1 MSRTLLLLSSL
12 KLLVLAAALAALA
25 PLPDRA
31 QAQGNDSCD
40 VGERCVDLWVE
51 MERQEGTSNRYAFTL
66 RVGNA
71 GNHIASDVVVKLGG
85 SNAGFWPVNVPEG
98 TWLEDALGNRITSVD
113 YGSRFLW
120 KIPQLEGQEQYEIL
134 LSLAR
139 AQVASRVAWYDASVT
154 SATAETATRQHNNRH
169 RFWRFWDH
177 VKLPYT
183 PETAYGVE
191 VGVADRSPAAGDTVN
206 FTVKVKNTDR
216 FEDGCVNIRLTGGLT
231 PPEPST
237 PTFTRKV
244 REDSLETSATGHSFA
259 TSTTRECGDKS
270 GGARFYLLPAQ
281 TADYES
287 TMTLPV
293 TVKNE
298 DGIVVSEQCL
308 TAEIFAIPPAGG
320 RVNLDDG
327 SDNRAQG
334 CLRPAPPQVFDDG
347 EVAAWAL
354 HACKESVA
362 QNGCVSAADVQ
373 VKVFA
378 YAKED
383 DDHGHGHSTSYHP
396 YPNHTALIHVKDA
409 PGRVFDAPGATNNK
423 SITGATTVSWQTAT
437 ALSTDFTGT
446 RAGPAVG
453 LYRTPVNAYIDNWAS
468 YHPTFRLSGL
478 RGAPPPG
485 SIGIR
490 VAFNGNRFWDVLS
503 SSNKSAKLASPFPL
517 DNTSDALTALFIEF
531 DQLGTYVVDYDV
543 DMLHATIDDDN
554 DGTKDT
560 FSGTGRT
567 FFHVGPIADL
577 GVQDG
582 GASPDATTD
591 QVAFSVV
598 ANNHRNEVAPL
609 GKVVVDLPAGARGLR
624 TVPPNTGVFHPNL
637 DPPKWT
643 WDVGDLE
650 RGDNLDWKGG
660 WADGQPVTLIVD
672 RVPVGATAT
681 ATVSYDP
688 YEVCIA
694 SDGANAKDDKGVE
707 ATTEAACDKITGAMW
722 RTGTVY
728 DVDDQN
734 DTATLTARRGLNGA
748 ASGDGVPTTSGAGAG
763 AKTQTRTTTTVTWD
777 EVKYLYGYPVTGYQ
791 VQGLVSSE
799 WVMLD
804 DAVAENEYVEIGAG
818 RSAYRVRAVNL
829 AGVTGPWSG
838 PMWVAGSPPPS
849 PGTPPPGV
857 PTPTLGAPSFAAPGV
872 AVTLYA
878 GQWGVA
884 ALPLASGGVGN
895 ITYSFS
901 PALGNGLYYSP
912 ADHLISSQSSTTAAA
927 TTAYTLTATDSATPT
942 ANTATVTVNVTVIP
956 DVCSGTASSWRP
968 VGYDEYAALTFKE
981 RAALIQDCNLLLS
994 AKSAL
999 EGSGGTKTL
1008 NWSTAVPID
1017 TWDYLRYQTD
1027 SSRSG
1032 YRRID
1037 TLVDTSTSTTKL
1049 RLGGVIPPQL
1059 DGLSALERVVLP
1071 DHGLSGAV
1079 PGLVGLINMTE
1090 VDLSGNSLSG
1100 SLPAFHGLTGLV
1112 KLNLSGNGLTGS
1124 IPASLGNLANLE
1136 RLDLSDNA
1144 LSGSIPHQLG
1154 NAVKLE
1160 YLWLNDN
1167 ALTGGIP
1174 MKVTGAFAR
1183 PGLDSLAVLRLHDG
1197 LRLYGNQ
1204 LETTIVLAATPTS
1217 ALTEGGAARD
1227 TTATVTIDAGTA
1239 WASRFEVLNTSLESC
1254 NVPEPA
1260 SSCYLATRSWDG
1272 KVTATVGA
1280 TTTDVPVTVSPGEIN
1295 LTIPEHARVPTFN
1308 SYVFTITPGTDAAN
1322 TNTPGSVTISVTGKG
1337 APGVADTAAKVTPVV
1352 VTVNDDGQ
1360 TPPQT
1365 QIQTLTPSVPDFDN
1379 QVVELHHVADD
1390 STGCLDVPGGWPD
1403 DGKEIQTWEC
1413 NDTPAQQ
1420 WRLVKRISGDKAGE
1434 YSVVSQAGDK
1444 TYCLDNRGD
1453 FTTSDRMGVWTCV
1466 ADTHWA
1472 VDNQSVTIA
1481 ASGAGY
1487 TLTFSNNGSSVWMTT
1502 DRASNDPKGGAGQ
1515 TTVTGTVP
1523 TSAVWRI
1530 VID

>member
-1 MSRTLLLLSSL
+1 MSRALWLVSRLTLLA
-12 KLLVLAAALAALA
+12 LAGALAALA

-206 FTVKVKNTDR
+206 FTVTVKNTDR

-231 PPEPST
+231 LPDGST
-237 PTFTRKV
+237 PTFTKKV
-244 REDSLETSATGHSFA
+244 REDSLETSATGRSFD

-320 RVNLDDG
+320 RVSLDDG

-334 CLRPAPPQVFDDG
+334 CLRPAPRQVFDDG
-347 EVAAWAL
+347 EVAVWTL
-354 HACKESVA
+354 YACKEGVPT
-362 QNGCVSAADVQ
+362 NGCDTVDEVQ
-373 VKVFA
+373 VKVSA
-378 YAKED
+378 IYLEPP
-383 DDHGHGHSTSYHP
+383 DDHNHQHEVP
-396 YPNHTALIHVKDA
+396 FPNHTALIHIKDG
-409 PGRVFDAPGATNNK
+409 PGRVFDAPGASNNK

-437 ALSTDFTGT
+437 ALSTHFTGT

-517 DNTSDALTALFIEF
+517 NNTSDALTALFIEF

-543 DMLHATIDDDN
+543 DMLHATIDDDS
-554 DGTKDT
+554 DGVKDT

-567 FFHVGPIADL
+567 IFHVGPIADL
-577 GVQDG
+577 GVRDG

-598 ANNHRNEVAPL
+598 ASNHRDEAAPL
-609 GKVVVDLPAGARGLR
+609 GKVEVTLPAGARGLR
-624 TVPPNTGVFHPNL
+624 TVPPNTGVFQPNAN
-637 DPPKWT
+637 PPRWT
-643 WDVGDLE
+643 WNVGDLE
-650 RGDNLDWKGG
+650 RGDNLDWAGG
-660 WADGQPVTLIVD
+660 WADGLPVTLIVD

-694 SDGANAKDDKGVE
+694 SDGANAKDDNEEV
-707 ATTEAACDKITGAMW
+707 TTEAACDKITGAMW
-722 RTGTVY
+722 RTGTVF

-734 DTATLTARRGLNGA
+734 DEATLTARRGLNGA
-748 ASGDGVPTTSGAGAG
+748 ASGRGVPTNAGAQ
-763 AKTQTRTTTTVTWD
+763 TQTQTTTAVTWD
-777 EVKYLYGYPVTGYQ
+777 EMKFLYGFPVTGYQ
-791 VQGLVSSE
+791 VQWLGAD
-799 WVMLD
+799 WTMFD
-804 DAVAENEYVEIGAG
+804 DAVIENEFVEVGEG
-818 RSAYRVRAVNL
+818 QTAYRVRAVNL
-829 AGVTGPWSG
+829 AGVTGPWSRATTVG
-838 PMWVAGSPPPS
+838 VTLPPAG
-849 PGTPPPGV
+849 TLPPGA
-857 PTPTLGAPSFAAPGV
+857 PSLDGPSFAAPSV
-872 AVTLYA
+872 AETLYS
-878 GQWGVA
+878 GQWSVV
-884 ALPLASGGVGN
+884 ALPVASGGVGN

-901 PALGNGLYYSP
+901 PPLGNGLHYSP
-912 ADHLISSQSSTTAAA
+912 ADHVLSSQSSTAAAA
-927 TTAYTLTATDSATPT
+927 TTTYTMTATDSATPT
-942 ANTATVTVNVTVIP
+942 PNTASVSVNVSVIP
-956 DVCSGTASSWRP
+956 DVCSSTGAGWRP
-968 VGYDEYAALTFKE
+968 SDISYDAFQAWSFNE
-981 RAALIQDCNLLLS
+981 RAALIRDCNLLLS

-999 EGSGGTKTL
+999 EGDSGTKTL

-1037 TLVDTSTSTTKL
+1037 ALVDTTPSSATKMK
-1049 RLGGVIPPQL
+1049 LGGVIPPQL
-1059 DGLSALERVVLP
+1059 DGLTALERLVLP
-1071 DHGLSGAV
+1071 DHGLTGSA
-1079 PGLVGLINMTE
+1079 PALVGLINMTE
-1090 VDLSGNSLSG
+1090 VDLSDNSLTG
-1100 SLPAFHGLTGLV
+1100 SLPAFHGLTGLTN
-1112 KLNLSGNGLTGS
+1112 LNLSGNSLTGS
-1124 IPASLGNLANLE
+1124 IPA
-1136 RLDLSDNA
+1136 
-1144 LSGSIPHQLG
+1144 
-1154 NAVKLE
+1154 
-1160 YLWLNDN
+1160 
-1167 ALTGGIP
+1167 
-1174 MKVTGAFAR
+1174 
-1183 PGLDSLAVLRLHDG
+1183 PGR
-1197 LRLYGNQ
+1197 
-1204 LETTIVLAATPTS
+1204 T
-1217 ALTEGGAARD
+1217 
-1227 TTATVTIDAGTA
+1227 
-1239 WASRFEVLNTSLESC
+1239 
-1254 NVPEPA
+1254 
-1260 SSCYLATRSWDG
+1260 
-1272 KVTATVGA
+1272 
-1280 TTTDVPVTVSPGEIN
+1280 
-1295 LTIPEHARVPTFN
+1295 
-1308 SYVFTITPGTDAAN
+1308 
-1322 TNTPGSVTISVTGKG
+1322 
-1337 APGVADTAAKVTPVV
+1337 
-1352 VTVNDDGQ
+1352 
-1360 TPPQT
+1360 
-1365 QIQTLTPSVPDFDN
+1365 
-1379 QVVELHHVADD
+1379 
-1390 STGCLDVPGGWPD
+1390 
-1403 DGKEIQTWEC
+1403 
-1413 NDTPAQQ
+1413 
-1420 WRLVKRISGDKAGE
+1420 
-1434 YSVVSQAGDK
+1434 
-1444 TYCLDNRGD
+1444 
-1453 FTTSDRMGVWTCV
+1453 
-1466 ADTHWA
+1466 
-1472 VDNQSVTIA
+1472 
-1481 ASGAGY
+1481 
-1487 TLTFSNNGSSVWMTT
+1487 
-1502 DRASNDPKGGAGQ
+1502 
-1515 TTVTGTVP
+1515 
-1523 TSAVWRI
+1523 
-1530 VID
+1530 

>member
-1 MSRTLLLLSSL
+1 MSRALWLVSRLTLLA
-12 KLLVLAAALAALA
+12 LAGALAALA

-206 FTVKVKNTDR
+206 FTVTVKNTDR

-231 PPEPST
+231 LPDGST
-237 PTFTRKV
+237 PTFTKKV

-259 TSTTRECGDKS
+259 TSTNRECGDKS

-320 RVNLDDG
+320 RVSLDDG

-334 CLRPAPPQVFDDG
+334 CLRPAPRQVFDDG
-347 EVAAWAL
+347 EVAVWTL
-354 HACKESVA
+354 YACKEGVPT
-362 QNGCVSAADVQ
+362 NGCDTDDEVQ
-373 VKVFA
+373 VKVSA
-378 YAKED
+378 IYLEPP
-383 DDHGHGHSTSYHP
+383 DDHNHQHEVP
-396 YPNHTALIHVKDA
+396 FPNHTALIHIKDG
-409 PGRVFDAPGATNNK
+409 PGRVFDAPGASNNK

-517 DNTSDALTALFIEF
+517 NNTSDALTALFIEF

-543 DMLHATIDDDN
+543 DMLHATIDDDS
-554 DGTKDT
+554 DGVKDT

-567 FFHVGPIADL
+567 IFHVGPIADL
-577 GVQDG
+577 GVRDG

-598 ANNHRNEVAPL
+598 ASNHRDEAAPL
-609 GKVVVDLPAGARGLR
+609 GKVEVTLPAGARGLR
-624 TVPPNTGVFHPNL
+624 TVPPNTGVFQPNAN
-637 DPPKWT
+637 PPRWT
-643 WDVGDLE
+643 WNVGDLE
-650 RGDNLDWKGG
+650 RGDNLDWAGG
-660 WADGQPVTLIVD
+660 WADGLPVTLIVD
-672 RVPVGATAT
+672 RVPVGATAEAKVT
-681 ATVSYDP
+681 YDP

-694 SDGANAKDDKGVE
+694 SDGANAKDDNGVE

-722 RTGTVY
+722 RTGTVF

-734 DTATLTARRGLNGA
+734 DEATLTARRGLNGA
-748 ASGDGVPTTSGAGAG
+748 ASGRGVPTNAGAQ
-763 AKTQTRTTTTVTWD
+763 TQTQTTTAVTWD
-777 EVKYLYGYPVTGYQ
+777 EMKFLYGFPVTGYQ
-791 VQGLVSSE
+791 VQWLGAD
-799 WVMLD
+799 WTMFD
-804 DAVAENEYVEIGAG
+804 DAVIENEFVEVGEG
-818 RSAYRVRAVNL
+818 QTAYRVRAVNL
-829 AGVTGPWSG
+829 AGVTGPWSRATTVG
-838 PMWVAGSPPPS
+838 VTLPPAG
-849 PGTPPPGV
+849 TLPPGA
-857 PTPTLGAPSFAAPGV
+857 PSLDGPSFAAPGV
-872 AVTLYA
+872 AETLYS
-878 GQWGVA
+878 GQWSVV
-884 ALPLASGGVGN
+884 ALPVASGGVGN

-901 PALGNGLYYSP
+901 PPLGNGLHYSP
-912 ADHLISSQSSTTAAA
+912 ADHVLSSQSTTAAA
-927 TTAYTLTATDSATPT
+927 ATTTYTMTATDSATPT
-942 ANTATVTVNVTVIP
+942 PNTASVSVNVSVIP
-956 DVCSGTASSWRP
+956 DVCSSTGAGWRP
-968 VGYDEYAALTFKE
+968 ADISYDAFHSLPPGILTFKQRE
-981 RAALIQDCNLLLS
+981 ALIRDCNLLLS

-999 EGSGGTKTL
+999 EGDSGTKTL

-1027 SSRSG
+1027 SKRNG
-1032 YRRID
+1032 YRRVVD
-1037 TLVDTSTSTTKL
+1037 LVDTTASSATKPQ
-1049 RLGGVIPPQL
+1049 LGGVIPPQL
-1059 DGLSALERVVLP
+1059 DGLTALERLVLP
-1071 DHGLSGAV
+1071 DHGLTGSV
-1079 PGLVGLINMTE
+1079 PALTGLINMTE
-1090 VDLSGNSLSG
+1090 VDLSGNSLTG
-1100 SLPAFHGLTGLV
+1100 SLPGFHGLTGLTN
-1112 KLNLSGNGLTGS
+1112 LNLSGNSLTGS
-1124 IPASLGNLANLE
+1124 IPASFGDMVNLV

-1144 LSGSIPHQLG
+1144 LSGSIPASLG
-1154 NAVKLE
+1154 NATKLE

-1167 ALTGGIP
+1167 ALTGTIP
-1174 MKVTGAFAR
+1174 AR
-1183 PGLDSLAVLRLHDG
+1183 VGDNVSSQPGLHNLAKLLLHDG
-1197 LRLYGNQ
+1197 LRLYDNQ
-1204 LETTIVLAATPTS
+1204 LETTFVLAATPDTD
-1217 ALTEGGAARD
+1217 LTEGGAPRVS
-1227 TTATVTIDAGTA
+1227 TASITSIDEGTV
-1239 WASRFEVLNTSLESC
+1239 WASRFEVYDPTRDGC
-1254 NVPEPA
+1254 DVAKPA
-1260 SSCYLATRSWDG
+1260 ETCYLITKSWEG

-1280 TTTDVPVTVSPGEIN
+1280 GTGTPVPVTVSPAEIDLN
-1295 LTIPEHARVPTFN
+1295 IAPKRATPSFN
-1308 SYVFTITPGTDAAN
+1308 TYEFTITPGSDTAN
-1322 TNTPGSVTISVTGKG
+1322 TNTPGTVTIGVTGKG
-1337 APGVADTAAKVTPVV
+1337 APGVADTKPQFTPVV
-1352 VTVNDDGQ
+1352 INVNDSG
-1360 TPPQT
+1360 PAP
-1365 QIQTLTPSVPDFDN
+1365 VFHN
-1379 QVVELHHVADD
+1379 QVFELQHVTAD
-1390 STGCLDVPGGWPD
+1390 STGCLDVPGAAPE
-1403 DGKEIQTWEC
+1403 DGKELQTWAC

-1420 WRLVKRISGDKAGE
+1420 WRLVKRAAGDKSGE
-1434 YSVVSQAGDK
+1434 YKVVSQVGDE

-1453 FTTSDRMGVWTCV
+1453 FATGDRMGLWTCV
-1466 ADTHWA
+1466 ADTHGA
-1472 VDNQSVTIA
+1472 VANQSVAIA
-1481 ASGAGY
+1481 ASGSGY
-1487 TLTFSNNGSSVWMTT
+1487 TLTFSNNGSSVWLTT
-1502 DRASNDPKGGAGQ
+1502 DRASANPQGGAGQ
-1515 TTVTGTVP
+1515 TTVTSTVP
-1523 TSAVWRI
+1523 ASAVWRI
-1530 VID
+1530 VAD